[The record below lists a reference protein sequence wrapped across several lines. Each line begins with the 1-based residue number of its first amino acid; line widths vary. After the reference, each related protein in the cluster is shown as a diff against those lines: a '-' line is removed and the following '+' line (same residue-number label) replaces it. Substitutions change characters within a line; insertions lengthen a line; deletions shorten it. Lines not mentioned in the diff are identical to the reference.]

1 MIRRVGLE
9 QAATRAARRR
19 LGVRAALRFM
29 LAMTLWTHSA
39 SGDAIMRTQAMTAT
53 TIAEYFVE
61 RDQIRLEL
69 EIGLDDL
76 DGFRN
81 LVPDPIYERLG
92 HPERPLAERLDE
104 FFGHDLVILAGDGAP
119 LFGRIVSMGP
129 RPRIRRD
136 EITGESLPPLADAEP
151 EMVIEAT
158 LVYALPEV
166 PKTITLYGP
175 ALGPAPNIG
184 FVAYHGSIAV
194 NDFRY
199 LTGAQTL
206 TLDWD
211 DPWYSSFDSRSLR
224 RTYFAPMS
232 GFLYIEPF
240 EVRKEIIVRPIDLQG
255 WVDLGLEG
263 RQTIPPDLQ
272 PELMRRVAEFL
283 QDRQRVTIDDEAVVP
298 ELSRINFLER
308 TLRTSRV
315 IDPPEE
321 LNVHSATLGVIF
333 SYPTTGLPENVKMD
347 WDLFNERI
355 QIVPGASVDQAGS
368 LPTFLEPDYAV
379 LEWQNFLKNPELP
392 TLVDVRRPPNG
403 AERFLGWSRWALLPL
418 GLFAAASFAV
428 RARRGSMR
436 PIPAVLAGAV
446 VASAGVLAFVAG
458 GAAATSDERAG
469 EVVEG
474 VLHNIYRAFDYRQE
488 EQVYDIL
495 GRSVEGDLLE
505 EIYLE
510 TRRGLELAN
519 QGGARAR
526 VKAIELTD
534 IAASSGEKGAVV
546 ARTTWN
552 VFGSVGHWGHIH
564 SRSNRYEAEL
574 EISPSEGVWKLSRM
588 EILDEQRL

>member
-1 MIRRVGLE
+1 MYKATGHRVALL
-9 QAATRAARRR
+9 QIVVAMNLWAT
-19 LGVRAALRFM
+19 
-29 LAMTLWTHSA
+29 SA
-39 SGDAIMRTQAMTAT
+39 SGDAVMRTQAMSAT
-53 TIAEYFVE
+53 TIAEYFIE
-61 RDQIRLEL
+61 ADHIRLEL

-76 DGFRN
+76 NAFRN
-81 LVPDPIYERLG
+81 LVPDEIYERLG
-92 HPERPLAERLDE
+92 HENRPFAERLED
-104 FFGHDLVILAGDGAP
+104 FFGHDLVIRADGGDP
-119 LFGRIVSMGP
+119 LPGRIVSMEP

-136 EITGESLPPLADAEP
+136 EISGESLPPLDGVEP
-151 EMVIEAT
+151 EVIIEAT
-158 LVYALPEV
+158 IEYALQEV
-166 PKTITLYGP
+166 PQKITLFGP
-175 ALGPAPNIG
+175 ALRPSPSIG
-184 FVAYHGSIAV
+184 FVAYHKDIAI

-199 LTGAQTL
+199 LTAGQTL

-211 DPWYSSFDSRSLR
+211 DPWYSSFDTRSLR

-240 EVRKEIIVRPIDLQG
+240 EVRKEIIVRPIDLQA
-255 WVDLGLEG
+255 WIDLGLEG

-272 PELMRRVAEFL
+272 PELTRRVAEFL
-283 QDRQRVTIDDEAVVP
+283 QDRQPVTIDGEVVAP
-298 ELSRINFLER
+298 ELARINFLER

-315 IDPPEE
+315 IEPPEE
-321 LNVHSATLGVIF
+321 LDVYSAVLGVIF
-333 SYPTTGLPENVKMD
+333 TYPTTGLPENVKME

-355 QIVPGASVDQAGS
+355 QIVPGAAVDQAGP
-368 LPTFLEPDYAV
+368 LPTFLEPDDAV

-392 TLVDVRRPPNG
+392 TLIDIRPPPN
-403 AERFLGWSRWALLPL
+403 AIERLIGWLRWGLLPL
-418 GLFAAASFAV
+418 GLFGAGV
-428 RARRGSMR
+428 IGLRARRGEYR
-436 PIPAVLAGAV
+436 PIPAAFAGSVAVLAGVFVFFVGGRA
-446 VASAGVLAFVAG
+446 AFSNDV
-458 GAAATSDERAG
+458 AG

-510 TRRGLELAN
+510 TRRGLELTN

-526 VKAIELTD
+526 VKEIELTEFS
-534 IAASSGEKGAVV
+534 ARSGENGAFV
-546 ARTTWN
+546 ARASWN

-574 EISPSEGVWKLSRM
+574 EIAPSDGIWKLSRL